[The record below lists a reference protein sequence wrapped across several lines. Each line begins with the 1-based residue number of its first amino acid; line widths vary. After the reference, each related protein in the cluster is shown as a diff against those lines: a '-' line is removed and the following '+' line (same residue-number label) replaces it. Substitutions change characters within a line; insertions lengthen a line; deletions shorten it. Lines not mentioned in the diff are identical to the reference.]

1 MPMTNKYKISDLAKD
16 FAISSKEAIALITE
30 ITGTE
35 KKSSNTL
42 NEVEVG
48 LFFDRI
54 TKKNAV
60 KSFKAYFETGAESR
74 EKAKKAREEE
84 KNKKFLEQ
92 MALVEQL

>member
-16 FAISSKEAIALITE
+16 FSMSSKEVVAIVSE

-42 NEVEVG
+42 NEVEIG
-48 LFFDRI
+48 RFFDKI
-54 TKKNAV
+54 TKDNAV
-60 KSFKAYFETGAESR
+60 KDFKSYFATGAEAR

-84 KNKKFLEQ
+84 KNKKL
-92 MALVEQL
+92 L